1 MLNFGRIIWHT
12 ELHLRGTNHPPILYT
27 FPHHFSIVMTRT
39 FSPAINIET
48 RQIEWAMYRGG
59 AYVGVSS
66 AVEIAAHFR
75 EKYKQPYEDWRK
87 AHI

>member
-1 MLNFGRIIWHT
+1 
-12 ELHLRGTNHPPILYT
+12 
-27 FPHHFSIVMTRT
+27 MTRT

-48 RQIEWAMYRGG
+48 RQIEWAMYRAG

-75 EKYKQPYEDWRK
+75 EKYKQPYEEWRK